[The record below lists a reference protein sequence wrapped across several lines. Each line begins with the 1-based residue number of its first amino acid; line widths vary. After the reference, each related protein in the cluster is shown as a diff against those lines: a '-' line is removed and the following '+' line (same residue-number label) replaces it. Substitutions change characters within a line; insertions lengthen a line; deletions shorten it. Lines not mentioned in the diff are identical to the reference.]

1 MQIRSS
7 LSQLW
12 RESRANP
19 GFTALYIGGVAF
31 AVAFTM
37 IYAIIYYVNLAPL
50 YPEYNRADTSY
61 ISFIQV
67 RNDSTSSTHGSL
79 ISKKFIDDFIAGSEN
94 IEYCSIVLPTFGEA
108 SEISTKGNVGFKAV
122 TKLIDQNF
130 FRLYDYEFLAGQ
142 PFSDVE
148 MDAEKPYF
156 TIVTSDVAERVFG
169 SADNAI
175 GQEILID
182 YEPYRVVGVVRRGTP
197 VAHTSYGD
205 LFIPYTIKP
214 SSASDESGSLKDY
227 LGPLAAY
234 IKFRDGKQR
243 ERFMEEFNSKV
254 SRAADPYGFKI
265 QKAEVRSH
273 FENVLGGDSV
283 SNMIAFKDDSGNE
296 IPLKNIIKSL
306 ITILFIL
313 LIVPAIN
320 ISGMIGGQMDRR
332 MAEIGVRRSFG
343 ATRGE
348 LTRRVMFE
356 NFVLTLTG
364 GLVGFIFAWI
374 IVTLCRRWML
384 QLLVSSWEVIDA
396 PVDISAE
403 LLFAPLIFLSAL
415 LLCLALNLLSAYI
428 PVRFALRRPIV
439 NSLNTK
445 R

>member
-1 MQIRSS
+1 MHIRSS

-37 IYAIIYYVNLAPL
+37 VYAIIYYVNLAPL
-50 YPEYNRADTSY
+50 YPEYNRAETSY
-61 ISFIQV
+61 VSFIQI
-67 RNDSTSSTHGSL
+67 RNDSTSNIHGSL
-79 ISKKFIDDFIAGSEN
+79 VSQKFVDDFIAGSEN
-94 IEYCSIVLPTFGEA
+94 IEYCSISQPTFGQT
-108 SEISTKGNVGFKAV
+108 SQISTKGNVGFKAV
-122 TKLIDQNF
+122 PRLTDRNF
-130 FRLYDYEFLAGQ
+130 FRLYDYDFLAGR

-148 MDAEKPYF
+148 MDAGKPYF
-156 TIVTSDVAERVFG
+156 TIVTADIAERVFG
-169 SADNAI
+169 STDNAV

-214 SSASDESGSLKDY
+214 SSASDESGSLRDY
-227 LGPLAAY
+227 LGSLTAA
-234 IKFRDGKQR
+234 IKFRDGSQR
-243 ERFMEEFNSKV
+243 ERFIEEFNAKV
-254 SRAADPYGFKI
+254 SRAKDSDGFKI
-265 QKAEVRSH
+265 QKAQVRSH
-273 FENVLGGDSV
+273 FENILTTEGGD
-283 SNMIAFKDDSGNE
+283 DL
-296 IPLKNIIKSL
+296 PIKSIIQSL
-306 ITILFIL
+306 LAVLFIL

-356 NFVLTLTG
+356 NFVLTLAG

-384 QLLVSSWEVIDA
+384 QLLVSSWEVVDA

>member
-37 IYAIIYYVNLAPL
+37 VYAIIYYVNLAPL
-50 YPEYNRADTSY
+50 YPEYNRAETSY
-61 ISFIQV
+61 VSFIQI
-67 RNDSTSSTHGSL
+67 RNDSTFNIHGSL
-79 ISKKFIDDFIAGSEN
+79 VSRKFVDDFIANSEN
-94 IEYCSIVLPTFGEA
+94 IEYCSVSQPTLGQT

-122 TKLIDQNF
+122 PRLTDRNF
-130 FRLYDYEFLAGQ
+130 FRLYDYDFLAGR

-156 TIVTSDVAERVFG
+156 TIVTADIAERVFG
-169 SADNAI
+169 STDNAV

-214 SSASDESGSLKDY
+214 SSASDESGSLRDY
-227 LGPLAAY
+227 LGSLTAA
-234 IKFRDGKQR
+234 IKFRDGSQR
-243 ERFMEEFNSKV
+243 ERFIEEFNAKV
-254 SRAADPYGFKI
+254 SRAKDSDGFKI
-265 QKAEVRSH
+265 QKAQVRSH
-273 FENVLGGDSV
+273 FENILTTEGGD
-283 SNMIAFKDDSGNE
+283 DL
-296 IPLKNIIKSL
+296 PIKSIIQSL
-306 ITILFIL
+306 LAVLFIL

-356 NFVLTLTG
+356 NFVLTLAG

-374 IVTLCRRWML
+374 IVTLCRR
-384 QLLVSSWEVIDA
+384 
-396 PVDISAE
+396 
-403 LLFAPLIFLSAL
+403 
-415 LLCLALNLLSAYI
+415 
-428 PVRFALRRPIV
+428 
-439 NSLNTK
+439 
-445 R
+445 

>member
-1 MQIRSS
+1 MKIRSS

-31 AVAFTM
+31 SVAFTM
-37 IYAIIYYVNLAPL
+37 VYAIIYYVNLAPL
-50 YPEYNRADTSY
+50 YPEYNRAETSY
-61 ISFIQV
+61 VSFIQI
-67 RNDSTSSTHGSL
+67 RNDSTSNIHGSL
-79 ISKKFIDDFIAGSEN
+79 VSQKFVDDFIAGSEN
-94 IEYCSIVLPTFGEA
+94 IEYCSISQPTFGQT
-108 SEISTKGNVGFKAV
+108 SQISTKGNVGFKAV
-122 TKLIDQNF
+122 PRLTDRNF
-130 FRLYDYEFLAGQ
+130 FRLYDYEFLAGR

-156 TIVTSDVAERVFG
+156 TIVTADIAERVFG
-169 SADNAI
+169 STDNAV

-214 SSASDESGSLKDY
+214 SSASDESGSLRDY
-227 LGPLAAY
+227 LGSLTAA
-234 IKFRDGKQR
+234 IKFRDGSQR
-243 ERFMEEFNSKV
+243 ERFIEEFNAKV
-254 SRAADPYGFKI
+254 SRAKDSDGFKI
-265 QKAEVRSH
+265 QKAQVRSH
-273 FENVLGGDSV
+273 FENILTTEGGD
-283 SNMIAFKDDSGNE
+283 DL
-296 IPLKNIIKSL
+296 PIKSIIQSL
-306 ITILFIL
+306 LAVLFIL

-356 NFVLTLTG
+356 NFVLTLAG

-384 QLLVSSWEVIDA
+384 QLLVSSWEVVDA

>member
-1 MQIRSS
+1 MKIRSS

-37 IYAIIYYVNLAPL
+37 VYAIIYYVNLAPL
-50 YPEYNRADTSY
+50 YPEYNRAETSY
-61 ISFIQV
+61 VSFIQI
-67 RNDSTSSTHGSL
+67 RNDSTSNTHGSL
-79 ISKKFIDDFIAGSEN
+79 VSRKFVDDFIANSEN
-94 IEYCSIVLPTFGEA
+94 IEYCSVSQPTLGQT

-122 TKLIDQNF
+122 PRLTDRNF
-130 FRLYDYEFLAGQ
+130 FRLYDYDFLAGR

-156 TIVTSDVAERVFG
+156 TIVTADIAERVFG
-169 SADNAI
+169 STDNAV

-214 SSASDESGSLKDY
+214 SSASDESGSLRDY
-227 LGPLAAY
+227 LGSLTAA
-234 IKFRDGKQR
+234 IKFRDGSQR
-243 ERFMEEFNSKV
+243 ERFIEEFNAKV
-254 SRAADPYGFKI
+254 SRAKDSDGFKI
-265 QKAEVRSH
+265 QKAQVRSH
-273 FENVLGGDSV
+273 FENILTTEGGD
-283 SNMIAFKDDSGNE
+283 DL
-296 IPLKNIIKSL
+296 PIKSIIQSL
-306 ITILFIL
+306 LAVLFIL

-356 NFVLTLTG
+356 NFVLTLAG

-384 QLLVSSWEVIDA
+384 QLLVSSWEVVDA

>member
-1 MQIRSS
+1 MKIRSS

-37 IYAIIYYVNLAPL
+37 VYAIIYYVNLAPL
-50 YPEYNRADTSY
+50 YPEYNRAETSY
-61 ISFIQV
+61 VSFIQI
-67 RNDSTSSTHGSL
+67 RNDSTSNTHGSL
-79 ISKKFIDDFIAGSEN
+79 VSRKFVDDFIANSEN
-94 IEYCSIVLPTFGEA
+94 IEYCSVSQPTLGQT

-122 TKLIDQNF
+122 PRLTDRNF
-130 FRLYDYEFLAGQ
+130 FRLYDYDFLAGR

-156 TIVTSDVAERVFG
+156 TIVTADIAERVFG
-169 SADNAI
+169 STDNAV

-214 SSASDESGSLKDY
+214 SSASDESGSLRDY
-227 LGPLAAY
+227 LGSLTAA
-234 IKFRDGKQR
+234 IKFRDGSQR
-243 ERFMEEFNSKV
+243 ERFIEEFNAKV
-254 SRAADPYGFKI
+254 SRAKDSDGFKI
-265 QKAEVRSH
+265 QKAQVRSH
-273 FENVLGGDSV
+273 FENILTTEGGD
-283 SNMIAFKDDSGNE
+283 DL
-296 IPLKNIIKSL
+296 PIKSIIQSL
-306 ITILFIL
+306 LAVLFIL

-356 NFVLTLTG
+356 NFVLTLAG

-384 QLLVSSWEVIDA
+384 QLLVSSWEVVDA

-428 PVRFALRRPIV
+428 PVRYALRRPIV

>member
-37 IYAIIYYVNLAPL
+37 VYAIIYYVNLAPL
-50 YPEYNRADTSY
+50 YPEYNRAETSY
-61 ISFIQV
+61 VSFIQI
-67 RNDSTSSTHGSL
+67 RNDSTFNIHGSL
-79 ISKKFIDDFIAGSEN
+79 VSRKFVDDFIANSEN
-94 IEYCSIVLPTFGEA
+94 IEYCSVSQPTLGQT

-122 TKLIDQNF
+122 PRLTDRNF
-130 FRLYDYEFLAGQ
+130 FRLYDYDFLAGR

-156 TIVTSDVAERVFG
+156 TIVTADIAERVFG
-169 SADNAI
+169 STDNAV

-214 SSASDESGSLKDY
+214 SSASDESGSLRDY
-227 LGPLAAY
+227 LGSLTAA
-234 IKFRDGKQR
+234 IKFRDGSQR
-243 ERFMEEFNSKV
+243 ERFIEEFNAKV
-254 SRAADPYGFKI
+254 SRAKDSDGFKI
-265 QKAEVRSH
+265 QKAQVRSH
-273 FENVLGGDSV
+273 FENILTTEGGD
-283 SNMIAFKDDSGNE
+283 DL
-296 IPLKNIIKSL
+296 PIKSIIQSL
-306 ITILFIL
+306 LAVLFIL

-356 NFVLTLTG
+356 NFVLTLAG

-384 QLLVSSWEVIDA
+384 QLLVSSWEVVDA

-403 LLFAPLIFLSAL
+403 LLFAPLFFLSAL

>member
-67 RNDSTSSTHGSL
+67 RNDSTSNTHGAL
-79 ISKKFIDDFIAGSEN
+79 ISKKFIDNFIAGSEN

-243 ERFMEEFNSKV
+243 ERFMEEFNAKV
-254 SRAADPYGFKI
+254 SRAKDSDGFKI

-273 FENVLGGDSV
+273 FENILITDGD
-283 SNMIAFKDDSGNE
+283 GT
-296 IPLKNIIKSL
+296 IPLESVVKSL
-306 ITILFIL
+306 LAVLFIL

-356 NFVLTLTG
+356 NFVLTLAG

-384 QLLVSSWEVIDA
+384 QLLVSSWEVVDA
-396 PVDISAE
+396 PVEISAE

>member
-37 IYAIIYYVNLAPL
+37 VYAIIYYVNLAPL
-50 YPEYNRADTSY
+50 YPEYNRAETSY
-61 ISFIQV
+61 VSFIQI
-67 RNDSTSSTHGSL
+67 RNDSTSNTHGSL
-79 ISKKFIDDFIAGSEN
+79 VSRKFVDDFIAGSEN
-94 IEYCSIVLPTFGEA
+94 IEYCSISQPTFGQT
-108 SEISTKGNVGFKAV
+108 SQISTKGNVGFKAV
-122 TKLIDQNF
+122 PRLTDRNF
-130 FRLYDYEFLAGQ
+130 FRLYDYDFLAGR

-156 TIVTSDVAERVFG
+156 TIVTADIAERVFG
-169 SADNAI
+169 STDNAV

-214 SSASDESGSLKDY
+214 SSASDESGSLRDY
-227 LGPLAAY
+227 LGSLTAA
-234 IKFRDGKQR
+234 IKFRDGSQR
-243 ERFMEEFNSKV
+243 ERFIEEFNAKV
-254 SRAADPYGFKI
+254 SRAKDSDGFKI
-265 QKAEVRSH
+265 QKAQVRSH
-273 FENVLGGDSV
+273 FENILTSEGGD
-283 SNMIAFKDDSGNE
+283 DL
-296 IPLKNIIKSL
+296 PIKSIIQSL
-306 ITILFIL
+306 LAVLFIL

-356 NFVLTLTG
+356 NFVLTLAG

-384 QLLVSSWEVIDA
+384 QLLVSSWEVVDA

>member
-1 MQIRSS
+1 MKIRSS

-37 IYAIIYYVNLAPL
+37 VYAIIYYVNLAPL
-50 YPEYNRADTSY
+50 YPEYNRAETSY
-61 ISFIQV
+61 VSFIQI
-67 RNDSTSSTHGSL
+67 RNDSTSNIHGSL
-79 ISKKFIDDFIAGSEN
+79 VSRKFVDDFIANSEN
-94 IEYCSIVLPTFGEA
+94 IEYCSVSQPTLGQT

-122 TKLIDQNF
+122 PRLTDRNF
-130 FRLYDYEFLAGQ
+130 FRLYDYEFLAGR

-156 TIVTSDVAERVFG
+156 TIVTADIAERVFG
-169 SADNAI
+169 STDNAV

-214 SSASDESGSLKDY
+214 SSASDESGSLRDY
-227 LGPLAAY
+227 LGSLTAA
-234 IKFRDGKQR
+234 IKFRDGSQR
-243 ERFMEEFNSKV
+243 ERFIEEFNAKV
-254 SRAADPYGFKI
+254 SRAKDSDGFKI
-265 QKAEVRSH
+265 QKTQVRSH
-273 FENVLGGDSV
+273 FENILTTEGGD
-283 SNMIAFKDDSGNE
+283 DL
-296 IPLKNIIKSL
+296 PIKSIIQSL
-306 ITILFIL
+306 LAVLFIL

-356 NFVLTLTG
+356 NFVLTLAG

-384 QLLVSSWEVIDA
+384 QLLVSSWEVVDA

>member
-1 MQIRSS
+1 MKIRSS

-37 IYAIIYYVNLAPL
+37 VYAIIYYVNLAPL
-50 YPEYNRADTSY
+50 YPEYNRAETSY
-61 ISFIQV
+61 VSFIQI
-67 RNDSTSSTHGSL
+67 RNDSTSNIHGSL
-79 ISKKFIDDFIAGSEN
+79 VSQKFVDDFIAGSEN
-94 IEYCSIVLPTFGEA
+94 IEYCSISQPTFGQT
-108 SEISTKGNVGFKAV
+108 SQISTKGNVGFKAV
-122 TKLIDQNF
+122 PRLTDRNF
-130 FRLYDYEFLAGQ
+130 FRLYDYDFLAGR

-156 TIVTSDVAERVFG
+156 TIVTADIAERVFG
-169 SADNAI
+169 STDNAV

-214 SSASDESGSLKDY
+214 SSASDESGSLRDY
-227 LGPLAAY
+227 LGSLTAA
-234 IKFRDGKQR
+234 IKFRDGSQR
-243 ERFMEEFNSKV
+243 ERFIEEFNAKV
-254 SRAADPYGFKI
+254 SRAKDSDGFKI
-265 QKAEVRSH
+265 QKAQVRSH
-273 FENVLGGDSV
+273 FENILTSEGGD
-283 SNMIAFKDDSGNE
+283 DL
-296 IPLKNIIKSL
+296 PIKSIIQSL
-306 ITILFIL
+306 LAVLFIL

-356 NFVLTLTG
+356 NFVLTLAG

-384 QLLVSSWEVIDA
+384 QLLVSSWEVVDA

>member
-37 IYAIIYYVNLAPL
+37 VYAIIYYVNLAPL
-50 YPEYNRADTSY
+50 YPEYKRADTSY
-61 ISFIQV
+61 VSFIQI
-67 RNDSTSSTHGSL
+67 RNDSTSNTHGSL
-79 ISKKFIDDFIAGSEN
+79 VSRKFVDDFIANSEN
-94 IEYCSIVLPTFGEA
+94 IEYCSVSQPTFGQT
-108 SEISTKGNVGFKAV
+108 SEISAKGNVGFKAV
-122 TKLIDQNF
+122 PRLTDRNF
-130 FRLYDYEFLAGQ
+130 FRLYDYEFLAGR

-156 TIVTSDVAERVFG
+156 TIVTADIAERVFG
-169 SADNAI
+169 STDNAV

-205 LFIPYTIKP
+205 LFILYTIKP
-214 SSASDESGSLKDY
+214 SSASDESGSLRDY
-227 LGPLAAY
+227 LGSLTAA
-234 IKFRDGKQR
+234 IKFRDGSQR
-243 ERFMEEFNSKV
+243 ERFIEEFNAKV
-254 SRAADPYGFKI
+254 SRAKDSDGFKI
-265 QKAEVRSH
+265 QKAQVRSH
-273 FENVLGGDSV
+273 FENILTTEGGDDLPIRS
-283 SNMIAFKDDSGNE
+283 
-296 IPLKNIIKSL
+296 IIQSL
-306 ITILFIL
+306 LAVLFIL

-356 NFVLTLTG
+356 NFVLTLAG

-384 QLLVSSWEVIDA
+384 QLLVSSWEVVDA

-415 LLCLALNLLSAYI
+415 LLCLALNLLLAYI

>member
-37 IYAIIYYVNLAPL
+37 VYAIIYYVNLAPL

-61 ISFIQV
+61 VSFIQI
-67 RNDSTSSTHGSL
+67 RNDSTSNIHGSL
-79 ISKKFIDDFIAGSEN
+79 VSQKFVDDFIANSEN
-94 IEYCSIVLPTFGEA
+94 IEYCSISQPTLGQT

-122 TKLIDQNF
+122 PKLTDQNF
-130 FRLYDYEFLAGQ
+130 FRLYDYEFLAGR

-156 TIVTSDVAERVFG
+156 TIVTADIAERVFG
-169 SADNAI
+169 SADNAV

-197 VAHTSYGD
+197 VAHTSYAD
-205 LFIPYTIKP
+205 VFIPYTIKP
-214 SSASDESGSLKDY
+214 ISVSDESGSLRDY
-227 LGPLAAY
+227 LGSLRAC
-234 IKFRDGKQR
+234 IKFRDGSQR
-243 ERFMEEFNSKV
+243 ERFVEEFNAKV
-254 SRAADPYGFKI
+254 SRAKDSDGFKI
-265 QKAEVRSH
+265 QKAEVISH
-273 FENVLGGDSV
+273 FENILITDGGST
-283 SNMIAFKDDSGNE
+283 
-296 IPLKNIIKSL
+296 IPLESVIKSL
-306 ITILFIL
+306 LAVLFIL

-348 LTRRVMFE
+348 LTRRVLFE
-356 NFVLTLTG
+356 NFVLTLAG
-364 GLVGFIFAWI
+364 GLIGFVFAWI

-384 QLLVSSWEVIDA
+384 QLLVSSWEVVDA

>member
-37 IYAIIYYVNLAPL
+37 VYAIIYYVNLAPL
-50 YPEYNRADTSY
+50 YPEYKRADTSY
-61 ISFIQV
+61 IRYIQI
-67 RNDSTSSTHGSL
+67 RNDSTTNTNGGT

-94 IEYCSIVLPTFGEA
+94 IEYCSISQPAFGQT
-108 SEISTKGNVGFKAV
+108 SQISTKGNVGFKGV
-122 TKLIDQNF
+122 PKLTDQNF
-130 FRLYDYEFLAGQ
+130 FRLYDYEFLAGR
-142 PFSDVE
+142 PFGDVE

-156 TIVTSDVAERVFG
+156 TIVTNDVAERAFG
-169 SADNAI
+169 SADNAV

-197 VAHTSYGD
+197 VAYTSYAD
-205 LFIPYTIKP
+205 CFIPYTILGTSVFK
-214 SSASDESGSLKDY
+214 ESGSLKDY
-227 LGPLAAY
+227 LGPLAAC

-243 ERFMEEFNSKV
+243 ERFMEEFNAKV
-254 SRAADPYGFKI
+254 SRAKDSDGFKI
-265 QKAEVRSH
+265 QKAQVRSH
-273 FENVLGGDSV
+273 FENVLGGNSV
-283 SNMIAFKDDSGNE
+283 NSLIALDDADNE

-306 ITILFIL
+306 LTILFIL

-356 NFVLTLTG
+356 NFVLTLAG
-364 GLVGFIFAWI
+364 GMVGFIFAWI

-384 QLLVSSWEVIDA
+384 QLLVSSWEVLDA

-415 LLCLALNLLSAYI
+415 LLCLMLNLLSAYI

>member
-37 IYAIIYYVNLAPL
+37 VYAIIYYVNLAPL

-61 ISFIQV
+61 ISFIQI
-67 RNDSTSSTHGSL
+67 RNDSTSNTHGSI

-94 IEYCSIVLPTFGEA
+94 IEYCSVSQPTFGET

-122 TKLIDQNF
+122 PKLTDQNF
-130 FRLYDYEFLAGQ
+130 FRLYDYEFLAGR

-156 TIVTSDVAERVFG
+156 TIVTNNVAERAFG
-169 SADNAI
+169 SADNAV

-197 VAHTSYGD
+197 VAHTSYAD
-205 LFIPYTIKP
+205 CFIPYTI
-214 SSASDESGSLKDY
+214 AGTAAFDESGSLRDY

-243 ERFMEEFNSKV
+243 ERFMEEFNAKV
-254 SRAADPYGFKI
+254 SRAKDPYGFKI
-265 QKAEVRSH
+265 QKAEIRSH
-273 FENVLGGDSV
+273 FENILVTESENGSNSLKSV
-283 SNMIAFKDDSGNE
+283 
-296 IPLKNIIKSL
+296 IKSL
-306 ITILFIL
+306 LVVLFIL

-356 NFVLTLTG
+356 NFVLTLVG

-384 QLLVSSWEVIDA
+384 QLLVNSWDIIDA
-396 PVDISAE
+396 PVEISAE

-415 LLCLALNLLSAYI
+415 LLCLMLNLLSAYI

>member
-1 MQIRSS
+1 MKIRSS

-37 IYAIIYYVNLAPL
+37 VYAIIYYVNLAPL
-50 YPEYNRADTSY
+50 YPEYNRAETSY
-61 ISFIQV
+61 VSFIQI
-67 RNDSTSSTHGSL
+67 RNDSTSNTHGSL
-79 ISKKFIDDFIAGSEN
+79 VSRKFVDDFIAGSEN
-94 IEYCSIVLPTFGEA
+94 IEYCSISQPTFGQT
-108 SEISTKGNVGFKAV
+108 SQISTKGNVGFKAV
-122 TKLIDQNF
+122 PRLTDRNF
-130 FRLYDYEFLAGQ
+130 FRLYDYDFLAGR

-156 TIVTSDVAERVFG
+156 TIVTADIAERVFG
-169 SADNAI
+169 STDNAV

-214 SSASDESGSLKDY
+214 SSASDESGSLRDY
-227 LGPLAAY
+227 LGSLTAA
-234 IKFRDGKQR
+234 IKFRDGSQR
-243 ERFMEEFNSKV
+243 ERFIEEFNAKV
-254 SRAADPYGFKI
+254 SRAKDSDGFKI
-265 QKAEVRSH
+265 QKAQVRSH
-273 FENVLGGDSV
+273 FENILTSEGGD
-283 SNMIAFKDDSGNE
+283 DL
-296 IPLKNIIKSL
+296 PIKSIIQSL
-306 ITILFIL
+306 LAVLFIL

-348 LTRRVMFE
+348 LTRRVLFE
-356 NFVLTLTG
+356 NFVLTLAG

-384 QLLVSSWEVIDA
+384 QLLVSSWEVVDA

-428 PVRFALRRPIV
+428 PVRYALRRPIV

>member
-37 IYAIIYYVNLAPL
+37 VYAIIYYVNLAPL
-50 YPEYNRADTSY
+50 YPEYNRAETSY
-61 ISFIQV
+61 VSFIQI
-67 RNDSTSSTHGSL
+67 RNDSTYNIHGSL
-79 ISKKFIDDFIAGSEN
+79 VSRKFVDDFIANSEN
-94 IEYCSIVLPTFGEA
+94 IEYCSVSQPTLGQT

-122 TKLIDQNF
+122 PRLTDRNF
-130 FRLYDYEFLAGQ
+130 FRLYDYEFLAGR

-156 TIVTSDVAERVFG
+156 TIVTADIAERVFG
-169 SADNAI
+169 STDNAV

-214 SSASDESGSLKDY
+214 SSASDESGSLRDY
-227 LGPLAAY
+227 LGSLTAA
-234 IKFRDGKQR
+234 IKFRDGSQR
-243 ERFMEEFNSKV
+243 ERFIEEFNAKV
-254 SRAADPYGFKI
+254 SRAKDSDGFKI
-265 QKAEVRSH
+265 QKAQVRSH
-273 FENVLGGDSV
+273 FENILTTEGGD
-283 SNMIAFKDDSGNE
+283 DL
-296 IPLKNIIKSL
+296 PIKSIIQSL
-306 ITILFIL
+306 LAVLFIL

-356 NFVLTLTG
+356 NFVLTLAG

-384 QLLVSSWEVIDA
+384 QLLVSSWEVVDA

>member
-1 MQIRSS
+1 MKIRSS

-37 IYAIIYYVNLAPL
+37 VYAIIYYVNLAPL
-50 YPEYNRADTSY
+50 YPEYNRAETSY
-61 ISFIQV
+61 VSFIQI
-67 RNDSTSSTHGSL
+67 RNDSTSNIHGSL
-79 ISKKFIDDFIAGSEN
+79 VSRKFVDDFIANSEN
-94 IEYCSIVLPTFGEA
+94 IEYCSVSQPTFGQT
-108 SEISTKGNVGFKAV
+108 SEISAKGNVGFKAV
-122 TKLIDQNF
+122 PRLTDRNF
-130 FRLYDYEFLAGQ
+130 FRLYDYDFLAGR

-156 TIVTSDVAERVFG
+156 TIVTADIAERVFG
-169 SADNAI
+169 STDNAV

-214 SSASDESGSLKDY
+214 SSASDERGNLRDY
-227 LGPLAAY
+227 LGSLTAC
-234 IKFRDGKQR
+234 IKFRDGSQR
-243 ERFMEEFNSKV
+243 ERFIEEFNAKV
-254 SRAADPYGFKI
+254 SRAKDSDGFKI
-265 QKAEVRSH
+265 QKAQVRSH
-273 FENVLGGDSV
+273 FENILTTEGGD
-283 SNMIAFKDDSGNE
+283 DL
-296 IPLKNIIKSL
+296 PIKSIIQSL
-306 ITILFIL
+306 LAVLFIL

-356 NFVLTLTG
+356 NFVLTLAG

-384 QLLVSSWEVIDA
+384 QLLVSSWEVVDA

>member
-37 IYAIIYYVNLAPL
+37 VYAIIYYVNLAPL
-50 YPEYNRADTSY
+50 YPEYNRAETSY
-61 ISFIQV
+61 VSFIQI
-67 RNDSTSSTHGSL
+67 RNDSTFNIHGSL
-79 ISKKFIDDFIAGSEN
+79 VSRKFVDDFIANSEN
-94 IEYCSIVLPTFGEA
+94 IEYCSVSQPTLGQT

-122 TKLIDQNF
+122 PRLTDRNF
-130 FRLYDYEFLAGQ
+130 FRLYDYDFLAGR

-156 TIVTSDVAERVFG
+156 TIVTADIAERVFG
-169 SADNAI
+169 STDNAV

-214 SSASDESGSLKDY
+214 SSASDESGSLRDY
-227 LGPLAAY
+227 LGSLTAA
-234 IKFRDGKQR
+234 IKFRDGSQR
-243 ERFMEEFNSKV
+243 ERFIEEFNAKV
-254 SRAADPYGFKI
+254 SRAKDSDGFKI
-265 QKAEVRSH
+265 QKAQVRSH
-273 FENVLGGDSV
+273 FENILTTEGGD
-283 SNMIAFKDDSGNE
+283 DL
-296 IPLKNIIKSL
+296 PIKSIIQSL
-306 ITILFIL
+306 LAVLFIL

-356 NFVLTLTG
+356 NFVLTLAG

-384 QLLVSSWEVIDA
+384 QLLVSSWEVVDA
-396 PVDISAE
+396 PVDVSAE

>member
-37 IYAIIYYVNLAPL
+37 VYAIIYYVNLAPL
-50 YPEYNRADTSY
+50 YPEYNRAETSY
-61 ISFIQV
+61 VSFIQI
-67 RNDSTSSTHGSL
+67 RNDSTFNIHGSL
-79 ISKKFIDDFIAGSEN
+79 VSRKFVDDFIANSEN
-94 IEYCSIVLPTFGEA
+94 IEYCSVSQPTLGQT

-122 TKLIDQNF
+122 PRLTDRNF
-130 FRLYDYEFLAGQ
+130 FRLYDYDFLAGR

-156 TIVTSDVAERVFG
+156 TIVTADIAERVFG
-169 SADNAI
+169 STDNAV

-214 SSASDESGSLKDY
+214 SSASDESGSLRDY
-227 LGPLAAY
+227 LGSLTAA
-234 IKFRDGKQR
+234 IKFRDGSQR
-243 ERFMEEFNSKV
+243 ERFIEEFNAKV
-254 SRAADPYGFKI
+254 SRAKDSDGFKI
-265 QKAEVRSH
+265 QKAQVRSH
-273 FENVLGGDSV
+273 FENILTTEGGD
-283 SNMIAFKDDSGNE
+283 DL
-296 IPLKNIIKSL
+296 PIKSIIQSL
-306 ITILFIL
+306 LAVLFIL
-313 LIVPAIN
+313 LVVPAIN

-356 NFVLTLTG
+356 NFVLTLAG

-384 QLLVSSWEVIDA
+384 QLLVSSWEVVDA

>member
-37 IYAIIYYVNLAPL
+37 VYAIIYYVNLAPL
-50 YPEYNRADTSY
+50 YPEYNRAETSY
-61 ISFIQV
+61 VSFIQI
-67 RNDSTSSTHGSL
+67 RNDSTSNIHGSL
-79 ISKKFIDDFIAGSEN
+79 VSQKFVDDFIAGSEN
-94 IEYCSIVLPTFGEA
+94 IEYCSISQPTFGQT
-108 SEISTKGNVGFKAV
+108 SQISTKGNVGFKAV
-122 TKLIDQNF
+122 PRLTDRNF
-130 FRLYDYEFLAGQ
+130 FRLYDYEFLAGR

-156 TIVTSDVAERVFG
+156 TIVTADIAERVFG
-169 SADNAI
+169 STDNAV

-214 SSASDESGSLKDY
+214 SSASDESGSLRDY
-227 LGPLAAY
+227 LGSLTAA
-234 IKFRDGKQR
+234 IKFRDGSQR
-243 ERFMEEFNSKV
+243 ERFIEEFNAKV
-254 SRAADPYGFKI
+254 SRAKDSDGFKI
-265 QKAEVRSH
+265 QKAQVRSH
-273 FENVLGGDSV
+273 FENILTTEGGD
-283 SNMIAFKDDSGNE
+283 DL
-296 IPLKNIIKSL
+296 PIKSIIQSL
-306 ITILFIL
+306 LAVLFIL

-356 NFVLTLTG
+356 NFVLTLAG

>member
-1 MQIRSS
+1 MKIRSS

-31 AVAFTM
+31 SVAFTM
-37 IYAIIYYVNLAPL
+37 VYAIIYYVNLAPL
-50 YPEYNRADTSY
+50 YPEYNRAETSY
-61 ISFIQV
+61 VSFIQI
-67 RNDSTSSTHGSL
+67 RNDSTSNTHGSL
-79 ISKKFIDDFIAGSEN
+79 VSQKFVDDFIAGSEN
-94 IEYCSIVLPTFGEA
+94 IEYCSISQPTFGQT
-108 SEISTKGNVGFKAV
+108 SQISTKGNVGFKAV
-122 TKLIDQNF
+122 PRLTDRNF
-130 FRLYDYEFLAGQ
+130 FRLYDYEFLAGR

-156 TIVTSDVAERVFG
+156 TIVTADIAERVFG
-169 SADNAI
+169 STDNAV

-214 SSASDESGSLKDY
+214 SSASDESGSLRDY
-227 LGPLAAY
+227 LGSLTAA
-234 IKFRDGKQR
+234 IKFRDGSQR
-243 ERFMEEFNSKV
+243 ERFIEEFNAKV
-254 SRAADPYGFKI
+254 SRAKDSDGFKI
-265 QKAEVRSH
+265 QKAQVRSH
-273 FENVLGGDSV
+273 FENILTTEGGD
-283 SNMIAFKDDSGNE
+283 DL
-296 IPLKNIIKSL
+296 PIKSIIQSL
-306 ITILFIL
+306 LAVLFIL

-356 NFVLTLTG
+356 NFVLTLAG

-384 QLLVSSWEVIDA
+384 QLLVSSWEVVDA

>member
-1 MQIRSS
+1 MKIRSS

-37 IYAIIYYVNLAPL
+37 VYAIIYYVNLAPL

-61 ISFIQV
+61 VSFIQI
-67 RNDSTSSTHGSL
+67 RNDSTSNTHGSL
-79 ISKKFIDDFIAGSEN
+79 VSRKFVDDFIANSEN
-94 IEYCSIVLPTFGEA
+94 IEYCSVSQPTFGQT
-108 SEISTKGNVGFKAV
+108 SEISAKGNVGFKAV
-122 TKLIDQNF
+122 PRLTDRNF
-130 FRLYDYEFLAGQ
+130 FRLYDYEFLAGR

-156 TIVTSDVAERVFG
+156 TIVTADIAERVFG
-169 SADNAI
+169 STDNAV

-214 SSASDESGSLKDY
+214 SSASDESGSLRDY
-227 LGPLAAY
+227 LGSLTAA
-234 IKFRDGKQR
+234 IKFRDGSQR
-243 ERFMEEFNSKV
+243 ERFIEEFNAKV
-254 SRAADPYGFKI
+254 SRAKDSDGFKI
-265 QKAEVRSH
+265 QKAQVRSH
-273 FENVLGGDSV
+273 FENILTTEGGD
-283 SNMIAFKDDSGNE
+283 DL
-296 IPLKNIIKSL
+296 PIKSIIQSL
-306 ITILFIL
+306 LAVLFIL

-356 NFVLTLTG
+356 NFVLTLAG

-384 QLLVSSWEVIDA
+384 QLLVSSWEVVDA

>member
-37 IYAIIYYVNLAPL
+37 VYAIIYYVNLAPL
-50 YPEYNRADTSY
+50 YPEYNRAETSY
-61 ISFIQV
+61 VSFIQI
-67 RNDSTSSTHGSL
+67 RNDSTSNIHGSL
-79 ISKKFIDDFIAGSEN
+79 VSQKFVDDFIAGSEN
-94 IEYCSIVLPTFGEA
+94 IEYCSISQPTFGQT
-108 SEISTKGNVGFKAV
+108 SQISAKGNVGFKAV
-122 TKLIDQNF
+122 PRLTDRNF
-130 FRLYDYEFLAGQ
+130 FRLYDYDFLAGR

-156 TIVTSDVAERVFG
+156 TIVTADIAERVFG
-169 SADNAI
+169 STDNAV

-214 SSASDESGSLKDY
+214 SSASDESGSLRDY
-227 LGPLAAY
+227 LGSLTAA
-234 IKFRDGKQR
+234 IKFRDGSQR
-243 ERFMEEFNSKV
+243 ERFIEEFNAKV
-254 SRAADPYGFKI
+254 SRAKDSDGFKI

-283 SNMIAFKDDSGNE
+283 NNLIALKDDSGNV
-296 IPLKNIIKSL
+296 PLKNIIKSL
-306 ITILFIL
+306 LTILFIL

-356 NFVLTLTG
+356 NFVLTLAG

-384 QLLVSSWEVIDA
+384 QLLVSSWEVVDA

>member
-37 IYAIIYYVNLAPL
+37 VYAIIYYVNLAPL
-50 YPEYNRADTSY
+50 YPEYNRAETSY
-61 ISFIQV
+61 VSFIQI
-67 RNDSTSSTHGSL
+67 RNDSTSNIHGSL
-79 ISKKFIDDFIAGSEN
+79 VSQKFVDDFIAGSEN
-94 IEYCSIVLPTFGEA
+94 IEYCSISQPTFGQT
-108 SEISTKGNVGFKAV
+108 SQISTKGNVGFKAV
-122 TKLIDQNF
+122 PRLTDRNF
-130 FRLYDYEFLAGQ
+130 FRLYDYEFLAGR

-156 TIVTSDVAERVFG
+156 TIVTADIAERVFG
-169 SADNAI
+169 STDNAV

-214 SSASDESGSLKDY
+214 SSASDESGSLRDY
-227 LGPLAAY
+227 LGSLTAA
-234 IKFRDGKQR
+234 IKFRDGSQR
-243 ERFMEEFNSKV
+243 ERFIEEFNAKV
-254 SRAADPYGFKI
+254 SRAKDSDGFKI
-265 QKAEVRSH
+265 QKAQVRSH
-273 FENVLGGDSV
+273 FENILTTEGGD
-283 SNMIAFKDDSGNE
+283 DL
-296 IPLKNIIKSL
+296 PIKSIIQSL
-306 ITILFIL
+306 LAVLFIL

-356 NFVLTLTG
+356 NFVLTLAG

-384 QLLVSSWEVIDA
+384 QLLVSSWEVVDA

>member
-1 MQIRSS
+1 MKIRSS

-31 AVAFTM
+31 SVAFTM
-37 IYAIIYYVNLAPL
+37 VYAIIYYVNLAPL
-50 YPEYNRADTSY
+50 YPEYNRAETSY
-61 ISFIQV
+61 VNFIQI
-67 RNDSTSSTHGSL
+67 RNDSTSNTHGSL
-79 ISKKFIDDFIAGSEN
+79 VSRKFVDDFIANSEN
-94 IEYCSIVLPTFGEA
+94 IEYCSVSQPTFGQT
-108 SEISTKGNVGFKAV
+108 SEISAKGNVGFKAV
-122 TKLIDQNF
+122 PRLTDRNF
-130 FRLYDYEFLAGQ
+130 FRLYDYEFLAGR

-156 TIVTSDVAERVFG
+156 TIVTADIAERVFG
-169 SADNAI
+169 STDNAV

-214 SSASDESGSLKDY
+214 SSASDESGSLRDY
-227 LGPLAAY
+227 LGSLTAA
-234 IKFRDGKQR
+234 IKFRDGSQR
-243 ERFMEEFNSKV
+243 ERFIEEFNAKV
-254 SRAADPYGFKI
+254 SRAKDSDGFKI
-265 QKAEVRSH
+265 QKAQVRSH
-273 FENVLGGDSV
+273 FENILTTEGGD
-283 SNMIAFKDDSGNE
+283 DL
-296 IPLKNIIKSL
+296 PIKSIIQSL
-306 ITILFIL
+306 LAVLFIL

-356 NFVLTLTG
+356 NFVLTLAG

>member
-37 IYAIIYYVNLAPL
+37 VYAIIYYVNLAPL
-50 YPEYNRADTSY
+50 YPEYNRAETSY
-61 ISFIQV
+61 VSFIQI
-67 RNDSTSSTHGSL
+67 RNDSTSNIHGSL
-79 ISKKFIDDFIAGSEN
+79 VSRKFVDDFIANSEN
-94 IEYCSIVLPTFGEA
+94 IEYCSVSQPTFGQT

-122 TKLIDQNF
+122 PRLTDRNF
-130 FRLYDYEFLAGQ
+130 FRLYDYDFLAGR

-156 TIVTSDVAERVFG
+156 TIVTADIAERVFG
-169 SADNAI
+169 STDNAV

-214 SSASDESGSLKDY
+214 SSASDESGSLRDY
-227 LGPLAAY
+227 LGSLTAA
-234 IKFRDGKQR
+234 IKFRDGSQR
-243 ERFMEEFNSKV
+243 ERFIEEFNAKV
-254 SRAADPYGFKI
+254 SRAKDSDGFKI
-265 QKAEVRSH
+265 QKAQVRSH
-273 FENVLGGDSV
+273 FENILTTEGGD
-283 SNMIAFKDDSGNE
+283 DL
-296 IPLKNIIKSL
+296 PIKSIIQSL
-306 ITILFIL
+306 LAVLFIL

-356 NFVLTLTG
+356 NFVLTLAG

-384 QLLVSSWEVIDA
+384 QLLVSSWEVVDA

>member
-1 MQIRSS
+1 MHIRSS

-37 IYAIIYYVNLAPL
+37 VYAIIYYVNLAPL

-61 ISFIQV
+61 VSYIQI
-67 RNDSTSSTHGSL
+67 RNDSTSNTHGGI

-94 IEYCSIVLPTFGEA
+94 IEYCSISQPTFGQT
-108 SEISTKGNVGFKAV
+108 SQISTKGNLGFKAV
-122 TKLIDQNF
+122 TKLTDQNF
-130 FRLYDYEFLAGQ
+130 FRLYDYEFLAGR

-156 TIVTSDVAERVFG
+156 TIVTNDVAERVFG

-214 SSASDESGSLKDY
+214 SSASDESGSLRDY
-227 LGPLAAY
+227 LGSLTAA
-234 IKFRDGKQR
+234 IKFRDGSQR
-243 ERFMEEFNSKV
+243 ERFIEEFNAKV
-254 SRAADPYGFKI
+254 SRAKDSDGFKI
-265 QKAEVRSH
+265 QKAQVRSH
-273 FENVLGGDSV
+273 FENILTTEGGD
-283 SNMIAFKDDSGNE
+283 DL
-296 IPLKNIIKSL
+296 PIKSIIQSL
-306 ITILFIL
+306 LAVLFIL

-356 NFVLTLTG
+356 NFVLTLAG

-384 QLLVSSWEVIDA
+384 QLLVSSWEVVDA

>member
-37 IYAIIYYVNLAPL
+37 VYAIIYYVNLAPL
-50 YPEYNRADTSY
+50 YPEYNRAETSY
-61 ISFIQV
+61 VSFIQI
-67 RNDSTSSTHGSL
+67 RNDSTSNIHGSL
-79 ISKKFIDDFIAGSEN
+79 VSQKFVDDFIAGSEN
-94 IEYCSIVLPTFGEA
+94 IEYCSISQPTFGQT
-108 SEISTKGNVGFKAV
+108 SQISTKGNVGFKAV
-122 TKLIDQNF
+122 PRLTDRNF
-130 FRLYDYEFLAGQ
+130 FRLYDYDFLAGR

-156 TIVTSDVAERVFG
+156 TIVTADIAERVFG
-169 SADNAI
+169 STDNAV

-214 SSASDESGSLKDY
+214 SSASDESGSLRDY
-227 LGPLAAY
+227 LGSLTAA
-234 IKFRDGKQR
+234 IKFRDGSQR
-243 ERFMEEFNSKV
+243 ERFIEEFNAKV
-254 SRAADPYGFKI
+254 SRAKDSDGFKI
-265 QKAEVRSH
+265 QKAQVRSH
-273 FENVLGGDSV
+273 FENILTSEGGD
-283 SNMIAFKDDSGNE
+283 DL
-296 IPLKNIIKSL
+296 PIKSIIQSL
-306 ITILFIL
+306 LAVLFIL

-356 NFVLTLTG
+356 NFVLTLAG

-384 QLLVSSWEVIDA
+384 QLLVSSWEVVDA

>member
-1 MQIRSS
+1 MKIRSS

-31 AVAFTM
+31 SVAFTM
-37 IYAIIYYVNLAPL
+37 VYAIIYYVNLAPL
-50 YPEYNRADTSY
+50 YPEYNRAETSY
-61 ISFIQV
+61 VNFIQI
-67 RNDSTSSTHGSL
+67 RNDSTSNTHGSL
-79 ISKKFIDDFIAGSEN
+79 VSRKFVDDFIANSEN
-94 IEYCSIVLPTFGEA
+94 IEYCSVSQPTFGQT
-108 SEISTKGNVGFKAV
+108 SEISAKGNVGFKAV
-122 TKLIDQNF
+122 PRLTDRNF
-130 FRLYDYEFLAGQ
+130 FRLYDYEFLAGR

-156 TIVTSDVAERVFG
+156 TIVTADIAERVFG
-169 SADNAI
+169 STDNAV

-214 SSASDESGSLKDY
+214 SSASDESGSLRDY
-227 LGPLAAY
+227 LGSLTAA
-234 IKFRDGKQR
+234 IKFRDGSQR
-243 ERFMEEFNSKV
+243 ERFIEEFNAKV
-254 SRAADPYGFKI
+254 SRAKDSDGFKI
-265 QKAEVRSH
+265 QKAQVRSH
-273 FENVLGGDSV
+273 FENILTTEGGD
-283 SNMIAFKDDSGNE
+283 DL
-296 IPLKNIIKSL
+296 PIKSIIQSL
-306 ITILFIL
+306 LAVLFIL

-356 NFVLTLTG
+356 NFVLTLAG

-384 QLLVSSWEVIDA
+384 QLLVSSWEVVDA

>member
-1 MQIRSS
+1 MKIRSS

-37 IYAIIYYVNLAPL
+37 VYAIIYYVNLAPL

-61 ISFIQV
+61 VSFIQI
-67 RNDSTSSTHGSL
+67 RNDSTSNTHGSL
-79 ISKKFIDDFIAGSEN
+79 VSRKFVDDFIANSEN
-94 IEYCSIVLPTFGEA
+94 IEYCSVSQPTLGQT

-122 TKLIDQNF
+122 PRLTDRNF
-130 FRLYDYEFLAGQ
+130 FRLYDYEFLAGR

-156 TIVTSDVAERVFG
+156 TIVTADIAERVFG
-169 SADNAI
+169 STDNAV

-214 SSASDESGSLKDY
+214 SSASDESGSLRDY
-227 LGPLAAY
+227 LGSLTAA
-234 IKFRDGKQR
+234 IKFRDGSQR
-243 ERFMEEFNSKV
+243 ERFIEEFNAKV
-254 SRAADPYGFKI
+254 SRAKDSDGFKI
-265 QKAEVRSH
+265 QKAQVRSH
-273 FENVLGGDSV
+273 FENILTTEGGD
-283 SNMIAFKDDSGNE
+283 DL
-296 IPLKNIIKSL
+296 PIKSIIQSL
-306 ITILFIL
+306 LAVLFIL

-356 NFVLTLTG
+356 NFVLTLAG

-384 QLLVSSWEVIDA
+384 QLLVSSWEVVDA

>member
-37 IYAIIYYVNLAPL
+37 VYAIIYYVNLAPL
-50 YPEYNRADTSY
+50 YPEYNRAETSY
-61 ISFIQV
+61 VSFIQI
-67 RNDSTSSTHGSL
+67 RNDSTFNIHGSL
-79 ISKKFIDDFIAGSEN
+79 VSRKFVDDFIANSEN
-94 IEYCSIVLPTFGEA
+94 IEYCSVSQPTLGQT

-122 TKLIDQNF
+122 PRLTDRNF
-130 FRLYDYEFLAGQ
+130 FRLYDYDFLAGR

-156 TIVTSDVAERVFG
+156 TIVTADIAERVFG
-169 SADNAI
+169 STDNAV

-214 SSASDESGSLKDY
+214 SSASDESGSLRDY
-227 LGPLAAY
+227 LGSLTAA
-234 IKFRDGKQR
+234 IKFRDGSQR
-243 ERFMEEFNSKV
+243 ERFIEEFNAKV
-254 SRAADPYGFKI
+254 SRAKDSDGFKI
-265 QKAEVRSH
+265 QKAQVRSH
-273 FENVLGGDSV
+273 FENILTTEGGD
-283 SNMIAFKDDSGNE
+283 DL
-296 IPLKNIIKSL
+296 PIKSIIQSL
-306 ITILFIL
+306 LAVLFIL

-356 NFVLTLTG
+356 NFVLTLAG

-384 QLLVSSWEVIDA
+384 QLLVSSWEVVDA